1 MKRLLL
7 VLLTLSAAAVSLQEA
22 NAQRGRNNNQ
32 GLPKVDFQVGQIQKV
47 GQALAIPVKNGGFE
61 RSPATSVAITV
72 WNQNRQLIMTKSLS
86 VAALQPGASRRVLF
100 VPPQGQTIQ
109 VRAIVDPGNR
119 VAETNERNNTIAS
132 RH

>member
-1 MKRLLL
+1 MKRMLL
-7 VLLTLSAAAVSLQEA
+7 VMLTLSAAVIGLQDA
-22 NAQRGRNNNQ
+22 NAQGRRNNQ
-32 GLPKVDFQVGQIQKV
+32 GLPKVDFQVGGIYKV

-61 RSPATSVAITV
+61 RSPATTVAVTV
-72 WNQNRQLIMTKSLS
+72 WNQNRQLIMTKSLN
-86 VAALQPGASRRVLF
+86 VAPLQPGASRRVLF
-100 VPPQGQTIQ
+100 VTPQGQTVQ